1 MPYQPTIGGYNWR
14 QECARGRHLLRQQRE
29 LIEMIVEGGLSQ
41 AQLFQTLT
49 AIALTNSRVD
59 DVIADLAQFKEE
71 K

>member
-1 MPYQPTIGGYNWR
+1 MPSQPTIGGYNWR
-14 QECARGRHLLRQQRE
+14 QECAKGRQLLRQQRE

-49 AIALTNSRVD
+49 AIALTNSRADEVL
-59 DVIADLAQFKEE
+59 ADLAEYKEE